1 LGPINVEQG
10 SIASKLQE
18 ARTLAERGDVEA
30 AIIAYDEVIT
40 NDAENTIALYCLG
53 VLYSTQ
59 GSTDRAIES
68 LEKVDRLFPNHGPT
82 ISNLAILLENE
93 DASRAAEYARVA
105 LITYPGN
112 ESLARISSAS
122 ADEQPSRVFLP
133 ATPISAPPK
142 DRSDDGYI
150 IPEFDENPSG
160 DAQAAMNEAENH
172 TSEGNHTAAVTL
184 WKGILEGAPESTE
197 VWRGLGD
204 ALEAAGYPE
213 RAAKCRQRANSL
225 DEAQYPPVE
234 LVEPDDGTLEKA
246 LVQAALM
253 HSSEE
258 PVEIERSGDLNAS
271 IEWYNKGLSLLQED
285 KANEALTCFEKAIGG
300 CPKDEIE
307 LRIRAQNGRG
317 HALFKSSRFAE
328 SILAYHTAIGM
339 DSNSVTGRTLFNMG
353 SSYAAVELFEDAI
366 KCFTQSLERG
376 LDKGDAEL
384 CEKHISR
391 CRLLSREQLKR
402 QERASR

>member
-10 SIASKLQE
+10 SIASKLEE
-18 ARTLAERGDVEA
+18 ARTLAERGDIA
-30 AIIAYDEVIT
+30 DAIIAYEEVIT
-40 NDAENTIALYCLG
+40 TDAENTTSLYCLG

-68 LEKVDRLFPNHGPT
+68 LEKVDSLFPNHGPT

-93 DASRAAEYARVA
+93 DPSRAAEYARVA

-122 ADEQPSRVFLP
+122 TDDQPPRIFLP
-133 ATPISAPPK
+133 ATPLSEPPK
-142 DRSDDGYI
+142 DQSDDSYN
-150 IPEFDENPSG
+150 IPGFDEKPSG
-160 DAQAAMNEAENH
+160 GTQSKITEAENH
-172 TSEGNHTAAVTL
+172 TSTGNHAAAVSL
-184 WKGILEGAPESTE
+184 WKGLLEGAPESPE
-197 VWRGLGD
+197 IWRGLAD
-204 ALEAAGYPE
+204 ALEAADYPE

-225 DEAQYPPVE
+225 DEAQYHAVEPVE
-234 LVEPDDGTLEKA
+234 MDDGTLEGA
-246 LVQAALM
+246 LVQAALA

-285 KANEALTCFEKAIGG
+285 KANEALTCFEKSIGG

-353 SSYAAVELFEDAI
+353 SSYAAVELYEDAI

-376 LDKGDAEL
+376 LDKEDAEL